1 MAKDSGSPIQDSEI
15 VLALFNPYREKLATY
30 RGYDIRQLESR
41 FRVITCLKNRYGES
55 DIEVPCV
62 FYGKVGIFKELPKA
76 DQIYDYAKYE
86 TPRWIIEDVEHEDN
100 NEELTE
106 NNFNIVL

>member
-15 VLALFNPYREKLATY
+15 VLALFNPHREKLATY
-30 RGYDIRQLESR
+30 RGYDIRQLESK

-62 FYGKVGIFKELPKA
+62 FYGKIGIFKELPRPEE
-76 DQIYDYAKYE
+76 IYDYAKYE
-86 TPRWIIEDVEHEDN
+86 TPDWLLTKDEEEKKIEEMS
-100 NEELTE
+100 
-106 NNFNIVL
+106 NFSITL